1 MILAHDLPAIFVRIT
16 AFLFG
21 TLWGSFFNVAI
32 HRWPR
37 GMSVVTPP
45 SHCPAC
51 GKPIAPFRNVPL
63 LGWLFLRGKAQCCGA
78 KISARYPLVELLG
91 GVLCLAIAE
100 RVIVQSAEASE
111 VVPVAL
117 ETLGYFMFAGGLLI
131 ATFVDL
137 DFMEIPD
144 EVSLPGAALGL
155 ATAPLRSMPGAADAA
170 LGAGGGFLVVQ
181 LLFVWVYERLTGRR
195 GMGEGDAKLLA
206 MIGAWLGWQ
215 GALFALVAGAM
226 QGVLV
231 AIALIATGRPT
242 TPAGVLT
249 EESTANPDAKT
260 RREAE
265 ERDDATTEEDTE
277 ETGDDDERGE
287 VGTPDAEGE
296 ADEDEDEDDAAEG
309 DDDDDDDDDEPESTG
324 RMKVPFGPFLA
335 IGALEFFF
343 FGERLIAA
351 YLRWSGL

>member
-1 MILAHDLPAIFVRIT
+1 VILAHDLPAIFVRVA

-21 TLWGSFFNVAI
+21 ALWGSFFNVAI

-51 GKPIAPFRNVPL
+51 GKPIRPFRNVPI
-63 LGWLFLRGKAQCCGA
+63 LGWLFLRGKAECCGA
-78 KISARYPLVELLG
+78 RISPRYPIVEALG

-100 RVIVQSAEASE
+100 RLIVLSPEETEAI
-111 VVPVAL
+111 PAAL
-117 ETLGYFMFAGGLLI
+117 ETLAYFAFAGGLLV

-181 LLFVWVYERLTGRR
+181 ILFVWVYERFTGRR

-215 GALFALVAGAM
+215 GAIFALVAGAM
-226 QGVLV
+226 QGMV
-231 AIALIATGRPT
+231 IALFLIATGRST
-242 TPAGVLT
+242 TPAGVVVDGGGG
-249 EESTANPDAKT
+249 SDGD
-260 RREAE
+260 RGGDSDSDSGS
-265 ERDDATTEEDTE
+265 ERDSGGDSGGDSDGDSVSGGERDSDRGGDADQ
-277 ETGDDDERGE
+277 
-287 VGTPDAEGE
+287 
-296 ADEDEDEDDAAEG
+296 
-309 DDDDDDDDDEPESTG
+309 EPTSTG
-324 RMKVPFGPFLA
+324 RLKVPFGPFLA
-335 IGALEFFF
+335 IGAIEFFF
-343 FGERLIAA
+343 FGERLVAA
-351 YLRWSGL
+351 YLEWTGI

>member
-1 MILAHDLPAIFVRIT
+1 MILAHDLPTVFVRVA

-21 TLWGSFFNVAI
+21 ALWGSFFNVAI

-51 GKPIAPFRNVPL
+51 GKPIRPFRNVPI
-63 LGWLFLRGKAQCCGA
+63 LGWLFLRGKAECCGA
-78 KISARYPLVELLG
+78 RISPRYPIVEALG

-100 RVIVQSAEASE
+100 RLIVLSPEETEAI
-111 VVPVAL
+111 PAAL
-117 ETLGYFMFAGGLLI
+117 ETLAYFAFAGGLLV

-181 LLFVWVYERLTGRR
+181 ILFVWVYERFTGRR

-215 GALFALVAGAM
+215 GAIFALVAGAM
-226 QGVLV
+226 QGMVV
-231 AIALIATGRPT
+231 ALFLIATGRST
-242 TPAGVLT
+242 TPAGV
-249 EESTANPDAKT
+249 AAD
-260 RREAE
+260 
-265 ERDDATTEEDTE
+265 
-277 ETGDDDERGE
+277 G
-287 VGTPDAEGE
+287 EGE
-296 ADEDEDEDDAAEG
+296 GGVGG
-309 DDDDDDDDDEPESTG
+309 DRGGDSDSGGDSDGDSDSDSDSDSDGEPTSAG
-324 RMKVPFGPFLA
+324 RLKVPFGPFLA
-335 IGALEFFF
+335 IGAIEFFF
-343 FGERLIAA
+343 FGERLVAA
-351 YLRWSGL
+351 YLEWTGI

>member
-1 MILAHDLPAIFVRIT
+1 LAASLAFRYALLAPVILAHDLPALFVRIA
-16 AFLFG
+16 AFFFG

-32 HRWPR
+32 YRWPR
-37 GMSVVTPP
+37 DMSVVTPP

-51 GKPIAPFRNVPL
+51 GKPIAPFRNVPI
-63 LGWLFLRGKAQCCGA
+63 LGWLFLRGRAACCGA
-78 KISARYPLVELLG
+78 KISPRYPLVEALG

-100 RVIVQSAEASE
+100 RLIVRSPDASE
-111 VVPVAL
+111 AWPVTLEAL
-117 ETLGYFMFAGGLLI
+117 AYFAFAGGLVI

-137 DFMEIPD
+137 EFMEIPD

-170 LGAGGGFLVVQ
+170 LGAGGGYLVVQ

-226 QGVLV
+226 QGLLV
-231 AIALIATGRPT
+231 AIAMIATGRST
-242 TPAGVLT
+242 TPAGVST
-249 EESTANPDAKT
+249 EHAARATADEAAGTEPLEDSEST
-260 RREAE
+260 E
-265 ERDDATTEEDTE
+265 
-277 ETGDDDERGE
+277 
-287 VGTPDAEGE
+287 
-296 ADEDEDEDDAAEG
+296 AAESAEAQ
-309 DDDDDDDDDEPESTG
+309 EPVSAG

-335 IGALEFFF
+335 IGAIEFFF
-343 FGERLIAA
+343 FGERIVSA
-351 YLRWSGL
+351 YLGWTGF